1 MPTVC
6 DLIDVKVPKNDGQSM
21 LPLLIGAQ
29 TTLSS
34 RILYWEFGE
43 QGGKQS
49 VLQGDWK
56 LVRIG
61 LENPAYEL
69 YNVVEDPSEEIN
81 QLALCPEKVATLKVL
96 LKSIPDE
103 RSPFKDA

>member
-1 MPTVC
+1 
-6 DLIDVKVPKNDGQSM
+6 
-21 LPLLIGAQ
+21 
-29 TTLSS
+29 
-34 RILYWEFGE
+34 LYWEFGE
-43 QGGKQS
+43 LSTKQS

-61 LENPAYEL
+61 LENPVYKP
-69 YNVVEDPSEEIN
+69 YNVAEDPSEGN
-81 QLALCPEKVATLKVL
+81 DQLAFCPEKFATLKER